1 MRIGFL
7 GDIVGRPGRNAALNA
22 APHLKRNLGLDLLAA
37 NGENASGGVGLAP
50 DSAEVLLAGGVD
62 FLTSGNH
69 IWKHRE
75 IGAYLDTCDRLVRPA
90 NFPAPAPGRG
100 VGVFRTSSGI
110 SVAFVNLQ
118 GRTFMEPIDCPF
130 AAADR
135 ALASLPEDVQV
146 ILVDFHAEATSEK
159 TAMGF
164 HLDGRVS
171 AVLGTHT
178 HAPTADAVVLPGGT
192 AYLSDLGMCGP
203 WPSCLGMDPRAI
215 LTRFKTGRPSRFTV
229 SKAPAVV
236 QGAVLDIDEKTGKS
250 RAIRLLTRE
259 DGEAAH
265 KTEKGLF
272 PA

>member
-7 GDIVGRPGRNAALNA
+7 GDIVSRSGRSAVLKA
-22 APHLKRNLGLDLLAA
+22 APLLKRNLGLDLLAA

-50 DSAEVLLAGGVD
+50 DSAEVLLAGGID

-75 IGAYLDTCDRLVRPA
+75 IAAYLDKSDRLLRPA
-90 NFPAPAPGRG
+90 NFPDPAPGRG

-110 SVAFVNLQ
+110 SVAFLNLQ

-130 AAADR
+130 AAADQ
-135 ALASLPEDVQV
+135 ALAALPEDVKV

-164 HLDGRVS
+164 YLDGRVS

-178 HAPTADAVVLPGGT
+178 HAPTADATVLPNGT

-203 WPSCLGMDPRAI
+203 WPSCLGMDPGPI
-215 LTRFKTGRPSRFTV
+215 LGRFRTGRPSRFKV
-229 SKAPAVV
+229 SKAAAVV
-236 QGAVLDIDEKTGKS
+236 QGAVLDIDEKNGKC

-259 DGEAAH
+259 DGEAA
-265 KTEKGLF
+265 KV
-272 PA
+272 